1 MKKCQSILLLSG
13 FVPLVAAPI
22 VIVASCSNDTT
33 TSTTPSDTTTATKP
47 TESKYTIVFNA
58 NRSFTVG
65 SPIGQPPSP
74 SFPDF
79 VQWFINWLKNK
90 VIEMKAE
97 IFTAILGTLPTDE
110 TFWQNNLTIQNF
122 FNTAYN
128 NVKFNLKL
136 TNASNVDGAT
146 EQQKTISAEITFIS
160 FDPKLS
166 TVTLG
171 L

>member
-1 MKKCQSILLLSG
+1 MIHFMKKCQSILLLSG

-58 NRSFTVG
+58 NKSFAVNPPTV
-65 SPIGQPPSP
+65 PIGSTEHL
-74 SFPDF
+74 S
-79 VQWFINWLKNK
+79 WWLKNK
-90 VIEMKAE
+90 VIEMKSE
-97 IFTAILGTLPTDE
+97 IFNATLGTLPTE
-110 TFWQNNLTIQNF
+110 KIFWQNNLTIQNLIPGV
-122 FNTAYN
+122 YGL
-128 NVKFNLKL
+128 VRFNLKL

-160 FDPKLS
+160 LY
-166 TVTLG
+166 
-171 L
+171 